1 MRIVTLILIA
11 LLITCV
17 SFGED
22 RLDRVPAMSG
32 EIEIMEQLGFLEPA
46 SSMEQTPIPQRPK
59 NHKAVPAKVR
69 IHQLADTM
77 TTGD

>member
-22 RLDRVPAMSG
+22 RLDKIPAMSG
-32 EIEIMEQLGFLEPA
+32 EIEITEQLGFLESA
-46 SSMEQTPIPQRPK
+46 SPIEQAIPQRPK
-59 NHKAVPAKVR
+59 APKAAPSKAR
-69 IHQLADTM
+69 THQLADTM
-77 TTGD
+77 TIGD